1 MENILATVALAES
14 DAWAIGGA
22 CILMCM
28 DILIGLAG
36 AVINKDFQSTVM
48 RVGLG
53 HKLMEVCAIALA
65 IVLQVLAEHIT
76 EIPSFPSTMFVCAY
90 LIVMEVGSI
99 WENIVKVNPEL
110 GSGAINDAIDQIV
123 NGGDKDES

>member
-1 MENILATVALAES
+1 MTPS
-14 DAWAIGGA
+14 
-22 CILMCM
+22 
-28 DILIGLAG
+28 
-36 AVINKDFQSTVM
+36 
-48 RVGLG
+48 
-53 HKLMEVCAIALA
+53 
-65 IVLQVLAEHIT
+65 AEHIT

-123 NGGDKDES
+123 NGSDKDES